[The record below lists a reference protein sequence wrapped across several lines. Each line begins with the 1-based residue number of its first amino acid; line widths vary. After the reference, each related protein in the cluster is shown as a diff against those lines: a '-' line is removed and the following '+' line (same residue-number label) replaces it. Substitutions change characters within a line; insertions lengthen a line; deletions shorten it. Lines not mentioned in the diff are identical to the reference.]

1 MVSMKIVKSI
11 LISRDYNVMNEHK
24 SLIVYLENFIL
35 GKNNVHV
42 LPKEGNDPVPGYL
55 SLHQAAIGGFGCIK
69 WSPNR

>member
-1 MVSMKIVKSI
+1 
-11 LISRDYNVMNEHK
+11 MNEHK